1 MIVEFLGLP
10 GAGKSTLS
18 QLAAEALAERGIA
31 VECANRMLAS
41 GVGPTRRWLRKS
53 GCVIDG
59 LVCAPHDLGNAIRSV
74 NRTRQRSLSELLHT
88 TFNWLLVTALVRRAA
103 RSPKVVLLDQ
113 GVAQALWSIGLSAQG
128 EAWQDIM
135 RRAASLAP
143 APDMIVLVNADP
155 SNIASRLAARPRN
168 RSRLTVTR
176 AADPALLARASVLL
190 KEATDIMRCRQVP
203 ITTVSNE
210 HHQQL
215 ADNAATIVR
224 EITMTLEQ
232 GTAYKC

>member
-31 VECANRMLAS
+31 VECANRMLGS

-74 NRTRQRSLSELLHT
+74 NRTRQRSLSEFLHT

-168 RSRLTVTR
+168 RSRTHGYASSRPRTAGSSLGSPQRGDRHHAMPAGADHHREQR
-176 AADPALLARASVLL
+176 APPTARRQCGYDRAGDHHDP
-190 KEATDIMRCRQVP
+190 
-203 ITTVSNE
+203 
-210 HHQQL
+210 
-215 ADNAATIVR
+215 
-224 EITMTLEQ
+224 
-232 GTAYKC
+232 

>member
-31 VECANRMLAS
+31 VECANRMLGS
-41 GVGPTRRWLRKS
+41 EVGPTRRWLRKS

-74 NRTRQRSLSELLHT
+74 NRTRQRSLSEFLHT

-135 RRAASLAP
+135 RRAASRTGAGH
-143 APDMIVLVNADP
+143 DRP
-155 SNIASRLAARPRN
+155 S
-168 RSRLTVTR
+168 
-176 AADPALLARASVLL
+176 
-190 KEATDIMRCRQVP
+190 
-203 ITTVSNE
+203 
-210 HHQQL
+210 
-215 ADNAATIVR
+215 
-224 EITMTLEQ
+224 
-232 GTAYKC
+232 